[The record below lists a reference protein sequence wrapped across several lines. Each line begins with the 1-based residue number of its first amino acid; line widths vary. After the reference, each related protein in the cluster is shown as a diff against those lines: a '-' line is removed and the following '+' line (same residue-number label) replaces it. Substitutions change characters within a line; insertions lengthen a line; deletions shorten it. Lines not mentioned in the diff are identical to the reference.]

1 MNRAD
6 NACSPSP
13 GACTASGCALAAAW
27 KYLSSVQVDNEDR
40 ETCAG
45 LQAAVFAPWV
55 ERIVAEAAAATAAG
69 QPGWQPP
76 SVSLLDAELEPV
88 LLSKAAQ
95 LGLPA
100 QWVARL
106 ARLDNQRR
114 QVSALHPCCV
124 PPCYCHST

>member
-1 MNRAD
+1 MND
-6 NACSPSP
+6 
-13 GACTASGCALAAAW
+13 
-27 KYLSSVQVDNEDR
+27 EDR

-55 ERIVAEAAAATAAG
+55 ERIAAEAAAAGKAG
-69 QPGWQPP
+69 PPSWDPP
-76 SVSLLDAELEPV
+76 SVSLLNMELEPV

-114 QVSALHPCCV
+114 QVSTLFSALWHRFLIGKGLAMKCDSAGLS
-124 PPCYCHST
+124 STCDTLGAQKPQVAVRQKG

>member
-1 MNRAD
+1 M
-6 NACSPSP
+6 
-13 GACTASGCALAAAW
+13 ASGCALAAARNC
-27 KYLSSVQVDNEDR
+27 LSYVQVDNEDR

-45 LQAAVFAPWV
+45 LQAAVFAPWI
-55 ERIVAEAAAATAAG
+55 ERIASEATAAAAAG

-76 SVSLLDAELEPV
+76 SVSLLDTELEPV

-114 QVSALHPCCV
+114 QVSTLYPCCL
-124 PPCYCHST
+124 PPCCRHSM